1 MTSWPADHTSQFV
14 KQNRSRMIISH
25 INPLQGSANMDE
37 NLLIDYEKEAGVQ
50 HYDSLTGLYNHG
62 IFQVMLSHEVRRCE
76 RSGRPFT
83 LALVDVDWFAEFNQ
97 QHGYAVGDR
106 TLKEI
111 SALILANIRQTDVAC
126 RFSSDMFALLLV
138 DSDGADAKLPLDRLR
153 GAIAQTG
160 NSWLTASIG
169 MACYPSDAKSAS
181 EVLRRAYEALQL
193 AKSMGKN
200 QLHHNTVAIEEDET
214 ASGRVLVVDDNDLN
228 RKLIRGLL
236 APLKYEIT
244 TADSGEAALKLA
256 REIDFDIVLL
266 DIMMP
271 GMDGYEVCRRL
282 KGSDRTR
289 MVPVVL
295 VTAHNDMEAKVK
307 GIESG
312 ADDFIT
318 KPPNKTELLARTK
331 SLISVKRLNQN
342 LTSIENVLF
351 SLANAVEAKD
361 SYTQGHVERV
371 ANLAVELGRRMQ
383 LPAEEQQALRYGGI
397 LHDIGK
403 IGMPNAVIN
412 KPGPLDD
419 EEWEIMRSHPDV
431 GYKICLPLK
440 QTLGAALDVIRH
452 HHEKLD
458 GSGYPDGLCGEDL
471 SMVARIMAVADI
483 YDALVTDRP
492 YRKGMP
498 REKALNILNE
508 EVQQGKL
515 DAHVVSLL
523 ETLLLGANEAA
534 AAPDQERSPA

>member
-1 MTSWPADHTSQFV
+1 
-14 KQNRSRMIISH
+14 
-25 INPLQGSANMDE
+25 MDE
-37 NLLIDYEKEAGVQ
+37 KLLRAYEEEAGAQ
-50 HYDSLTGLYNHG
+50 HYDGLTGLYNHG
-62 IFQVMLSHEVRRCE
+62 LFQVMLGHEVRRSD

-83 LALVDVDWFAEFNQ
+83 LAILDVDWFAEFNE

-106 TLKEI
+106 VLKEI
-111 SALILANIRQTDVAC
+111 SRLIMANIRQTDIAC
-126 RFSSDMFALLLV
+126 RFSSDLFAILLV
-138 DSDGADAKLPLDRLR
+138 DSDGVGAKLPLERLR
-153 GAIAQTG
+153 NAIAQTG

-169 MACYPSDAKSAS
+169 VACYPDDVGGPAEGRGPAAIITK
-181 EVLRRAYEALQL
+181 AYEALQL

-200 QLHHNTVAIEEDET
+200 QLHHHTVHEDAT
-214 ASGRVLVVDDNDLN
+214 HAAKGRILVVDDNALN
-228 RKLIRGLL
+228 RKLIQALL
-236 APLKYEIT
+236 TSQHYEVT
-244 TADSGEAALKLA
+244 TADGGEAALKLA
-256 REIDFDIVLL
+256 REINFDLVLL
-266 DIMMP
+266 DVMMP

-282 KGSDRTR
+282 KDSDRTR
-289 MVPVVL
+289 MVPVIL
-295 VTAHNDMEAKVK
+295 VTAYHDMEAKIQ
-307 GIESG
+307 GIEAG
-312 ADDFIT
+312 ADDFIA

-371 ANLAVELGRRMQ
+371 ANLAVELGRR
-383 LPAEEQQALRYGGI
+383 LRLTNEEQQALRYGGI

-412 KPGPLDD
+412 KPGPLD
-419 EEWEIMRSHPDV
+419 EIEWKIMQAHPDV

-458 GSGYPDGLCGEDL
+458 GSGYPDGIAGAEI

-492 YRKGMP
+492 YRKGMS
-498 REKALNILNE
+498 REKALNILHE
-508 EVQQGKL
+508 EVGHGKL
-515 DAHVVSLL
+515 DASVVGVLEILL
-523 ETLLLGANEAA
+523 TGPKDTVAA
-534 AAPDQERSPA
+534 HPAADVGERRRTSA

>member
-1 MTSWPADHTSQFV
+1 
-14 KQNRSRMIISH
+14 
-25 INPLQGSANMDE
+25 MDE
-37 NLLIDYEKEAGVQ
+37 KLLIDYEKETGAQ

-62 IFQVMLSHEVRRCE
+62 LFQVLLAHEVRRCE

-111 SALILANIRQTDVAC
+111 SRLIQANIRQTDIAC
-126 RFSSDMFALLLV
+126 RFNSDMFALLLV
-138 DSDGADAKLPLDRLR
+138 DSDGSGAKLPLERLR

-169 MACYPSDAKSAS
+169 MASFPSDADTPS
-181 EVLRRAYEALQL
+181 EVLAKAYEALQL

-200 QLHHNTVAIEEDET
+200 QLHYNTTAIEEGET
-214 ASGRVLVVDDNDLN
+214 ASGRVLVVDDNELN

-236 APLKYEIT
+236 APLKYEVT

-256 REIDFDIVLL
+256 REIKFDLVLL

-289 MVPVVL
+289 VVPVIL
-295 VTAHNDMEAKVK
+295 VTAYNDMEAKIK

-371 ANLAVELGRRMQ
+371 ANLAVELGRRMH
-383 LPAEEQQALRYGGI
+383 LTAEEQLALRYGGI

-419 EEWEIMRSHPDV
+419 DEWDIMRSHPDV

-458 GSGYPDGLCGEDL
+458 GSGYPDGIAQEEVSL
-471 SMVARIMAVADI
+471 VARIMAVADI

-498 REKALNILNE
+498 REKALNILNQE
-508 EVQQGKL
+508 AGQGKL
-515 DAHVVSLL
+515 DAAVVGML
-523 ETLLLGANEAA
+523 ETLLSGVTGEEAA
-534 AAPDQERSPA
+534 PVDVDQDQENAHAKGSPYLRASQRG

>member
-1 MTSWPADHTSQFV
+1 
-14 KQNRSRMIISH
+14 
-25 INPLQGSANMDE
+25 MDE
-37 NLLIDYEKEAGVQ
+37 KLLIDYEKEAGAQ
-50 HYDSLTGLYNHG
+50 HCDSLTGLYNHG
-62 IFQVMLSHEVRRCE
+62 LFQVMLAHEVRRCE

-83 LALVDVDWFAEFNQ
+83 LALVNVDWFAEFNK
-97 QHGYAVGDR
+97 QHGYAVGDK

-111 SALILANIRQTDVAC
+111 SRLILANIRQTDIAC

-138 DSDGADAKLPLDRLR
+138 DSDGSGAKLPLERLR

-169 MACYPSDAKSAS
+169 MACFPSDAKSAS
-181 EVLRRAYEALQL
+181 DVLSKAYEALQL

-200 QLHHNTVAIEEDET
+200 QLHHNTAPGEASET
-214 ASGRVLVVDDNDLN
+214 ASGRVLVVDDNELN

-236 APLKYEIT
+236 APMKYEIT
-244 TADSGEAALKLA
+244 TADCGEAALKLA
-256 REIDFDIVLL
+256 REIKFDIVLL

-295 VTAHNDMEAKVK
+295 VTAHNDMEAKIK

-331 SLISVKRLNQN
+331 SLISVRHLNQN

-371 ANLAVELGRRMQ
+371 ANLAVELGRRIQ
-383 LPAEEQQALRYGGI
+383 LTAEEQQALRYGGI

-419 EEWEIMRSHPDV
+419 AEWAIMRAHPDV

-458 GSGYPDGLCGEDL
+458 GSGYPDGIAGAEV

-508 EVQQGKL
+508 EAGQGKL
-515 DAHVVSLL
+515 DPAVVGML
-523 ETLLLGANEAA
+523 ETLLFGAAESA
-534 AAPDQERSPA
+534 AAPMDIDPDQASAPA